1 MKATFTTEATFGA
14 SLARARYA
22 DLDKVLITQSA
33 WEAFVREL
41 ERLANVEDRLLDQQ
55 ECNEAAGR
63 DKPAANGVRIRA
75 RGVA

>member
-1 MKATFTTEATFGA
+1 MKATFTREAVFGA
-14 SLARARYA
+14 SLARAHYA
-22 DLDKVLITQSA
+22 DLDKVLVTQSA

-41 ERLANVEDRLLDQQ
+41 ARLANVEDRLREQQ

-63 DKPAANGVRIRA
+63 DKPAANGVSIRA